1 MSTSNS
7 QKKMIDNTAMIDDT
21 AVPTNF
27 CGCGPCCQ
35 TSGDTSG
42 RDTVN
47 TCDNCPVAFF
57 GCCGLFNITT
67 GQGKKCC
74 DSLTGILRSIV
85 TVAIIVFSL
94 LTLMQFGVMMDES
107 QFPGSEI
114 ALERWDA
121 NKPFKNGT
129 VIDDLRDGYVLEYPR
144 NAGLNTTN
152 VSECSNFV
160 RPEEVHLCQGTGNQT
175 QVWSSGWISAYKCA
189 KTVNVEDCPGWSGLI
204 SILGMITFYL
214 FAANIALFLMS
225 TWIGL
230 NNGDLVS
237 SMTYGD
243 RFSCIPSK
251 RRTGKN
257 QQKACGWWCTC
268 INYNK
273 TRDNTSSRNIALV
286 TIIWAAGGIYL
297 AVQAAGS
304 WVTMCDKIDTGLGRV
319 IDVEFD
325 LNNHIAAG
333 TAWPACSSV
342 ECEQSFGSLFMWYA
356 LAVAVLLLP
365 DIFMFYFPSVVS
377 TSESDGTAIASAP
390 VVEALYSDKSSNI
403 KYV

>member
-1 MSTSNS
+1 
-7 QKKMIDNTAMIDDT
+7 MIDNTAMIDDT

-67 GQGKKCC
+67 GKGKKCC

-121 NKPFKNGT
+121 NKPFKDQDF
-129 VIDDLRDGYVLEYPR
+129 IDDLRDGTYAENPR

-273 TRDNTSSRNIALV
+273 TRDNTSSRNIAS
-286 TIIWAAGGIYL
+286 IILGFGLFVLAAL
-297 AVQAAGS
+297 S
-304 WVTMCDKIDTGLGRV
+304 WQSMCDKIDTGLGRIV
-319 IDVEFD
+319 DTSGPD
-325 LNNHIAAG
+325 APQA
-333 TAWPACSSV
+333 TSRPACSTLG
-342 ECEQSFGSLFMWYA
+342 CESSFLYFFLTYA
-356 LAVAVLLLP
+356 LSIVWSTIPLLLVWFGVL
-365 DIFMFYFPSVVS
+365 D
-377 TSESDGTAIASAP
+377 SA
-390 VVEALYSDKSSNI
+390 
-403 KYV
+403 

>member
-1 MSTSNS
+1 MATSNS
-7 QKKMIDNTAMIDDT
+7 QNKMTGDTANNT

-35 TSGDTSG
+35 TSGETSG

-67 GQGKKCC
+67 GKGKKCC

-129 VIDDLRDGYVLEYPR
+129 IIDDLRDGYVLEYPR

-251 RRTGKN
+251 RRRGKN
-257 QQKACGWWCTC
+257 QQKACGWWWTC

-273 TRDNTSSRNIALV
+273 TMDNTSSRNIALV

-333 TAWPACSSV
+333 TAWPACSAV

-377 TSESDGTAIASAP
+377 TSESDGTTSPP
-390 VVEALYSDKSSNI
+390 VDEALYFDKSSNI